1 MGIIPPLPLHVY
13 RPDAPRSFDE
23 KGKGRLPD
31 GTYPQRVAKYEAPQ
45 GAAMRLDCPP
55 TCRSSLRDPSVPLWI
70 TEGQKKAD
78 ALASHGFCALA
89 LLGVW
94 NWRGRNGLGGL
105 TALADWE
112 AVARNGRQVRIVFD
126 SDVMRKPEV
135 GQALARLRA
144 FLGNRGATPTAVYL
158 PPAPPLSRVGF
169 RVEGLGWPGKESAGI
184 GHGAAEP
191 GLRVKATF
199 RQGLSGDGCGQ
210 DAEETPAEAAQQ
222 AWLRASGGAAP
233 GDVGCG
239 QCAQGTDG

>member
-70 TEGQKKAD
+70 TESQKKAD

-105 TALADWE
+105 TALADQWTGLYTLLWRQPPE
-112 AVARNGRQVRIVFD
+112 AQTFVQHGKRGPAVSWLSRQLALFEGANISMDPDPVFD
-126 SDVMRKPEV
+126 AAMVRRIKRFQLSQDLEPDGTIGPKTLMRLAAV
-135 GQALARLRA
+135 GDSA
-144 FLGNRGATPTAVYL
+144 
-158 PPAPPLSRVGF
+158 APQLS
-169 RVEGLGWPGKESAGI
+169 
-184 GHGAAEP
+184 
-191 GLRVKATF
+191 
-199 RQGLSGDGCGQ
+199 
-210 DAEETPAEAAQQ
+210 
-222 AWLRASGGAAP
+222 AP
-233 GDVGCG
+233 GDR
-239 QCAQGTDG
+239 

>member
-112 AVARNGRQVRIVFD
+112 AVALNGRQVRIVFD

-135 GQALARLRA
+135 TSSKTSGTPLLLVIWRMPSRNPSLGQK
-144 FLGNRGATPTAVYL
+144 F
-158 PPAPPLSRVGF
+158 RVG
-169 RVEGLGWPGKESAGI
+169 SM
-184 GHGAAEP
+184 
-191 GLRVKATF
+191 T
-199 RQGLSGDGCGQ
+199 
-210 DAEETPAEAAQQ
+210 TPA
-222 AWLRASGGAAP
+222 
-233 GDVGCG
+233 
-239 QCAQGTDG
+239 T